1 MTTKCFTAVCEGKKV
16 KKRKYRGGVSLGYL
30 SLMENMG
37 IGGVGPEEKQ
47 TETRARDTEIIFI

>member
-1 MTTKCFTAVCEGKKV
+1 
-16 KKRKYRGGVSLGYL
+16 L